1 MKSITLSLLILVFLA
16 SACAPTK
23 VDRTEMIR
31 KQIKDDLAFAS
42 SSCLDLGFVGHE
54 PEYRGCVITT
64 ANKIQNLRT
73 VNAIKEFKTSQHQIR
88 AKNE

>member
-1 MKSITLSLLILVFLA
+1 MKLITFFLLIPVCFA

-42 SSCLDLGFVGHE
+42 SSCLDLGFFGHE

-73 VNAIKEFKTSQHQIR
+73 VNAISDFKSS
-88 AKNE
+88 K

>member
-1 MKSITLSLLILVFLA
+1 MKPITFFLLISVCLA

-42 SSCLDLGFVGHE
+42 SSCLDLGFFGHE

-73 VNAIKEFKTSQHQIR
+73 ANAIKEFKTAQ
-88 AKNE
+88 